1 MKGKKKATGAKPIL
15 VSNKEAIKVF
25 LEGIQLGQTIKDSA
39 EFSNIAP
46 SSIYLWVEKGEADKE
61 AGKKTIYSDF
71 LESFYR
77 AKQQF
82 IRNALYQMHQASKH
96 DWRAA
101 AYLLKIRYPKEYGD
115 KQVVAF
121 DNSKD
126 MFKAIQE
133 LSEKIDETE

>member
-1 MKGKKKATGAKPIL
+1 MNGKKKKTGAKPIL

-39 EFSNIAP
+39 EFANISP

-61 AGKKTIYSDF
+61 AGKKTNYSEF

-82 IRNALYQMHQASKH
+82 IRNGLYQIYQASKQ

-101 AYLLKIRYPKEYGD
+101 AYLLKMRHPDTYGD
-115 KQVVAF
+115 KREFSINADELGIKIINDV
-121 DNSKD
+121 KD
-126 MFKAIQE
+126 K
-133 LSEKIDETE
+133 

>member
-1 MKGKKKATGAKPIL
+1 MKVKKKKMGAKPIL
-15 VSNKEAIKVF
+15 ASNKEAIKVF

-39 EFSNIAP
+39 EFANISP

-82 IRNALYQMHQASKH
+82 IRNGLYQIYQASKQ

-101 AYLLKIRYPKEYGD
+101 AYLLKMRHPDTYGD
-115 KQVVAF
+115 RQDGRLTAEEMGV
-121 DNSKD
+121 
-126 MFKAIQE
+126 
-133 LSEKIDETE
+133 KIINDVK

>member
-1 MKGKKKATGAKPIL
+1 MKVKKKKMGAKPIL
-15 VSNKEAIKVF
+15 ASNKEAIRVF

-39 EFSNIAP
+39 EFANISP

-82 IRNALYQMHQASKH
+82 IRNGLYQIYQASKQ

-101 AYLLKIRYPKEYGD
+101 AYLLKMRYPDTYGD
-115 KQVVAF
+115 KQDGRLTAEEMGV
-121 DNSKD
+121 
-126 MFKAIQE
+126 
-133 LSEKIDETE
+133 KIINDVE

>member
-1 MKGKKKATGAKPIL
+1 MKVKKKKMGAKPIL

-25 LEGIQLGQTIKDSA
+25 LDGIQLGQTIKDSA
-39 EFSNIAP
+39 EFANISP

-82 IRNALYQMHQASKH
+82 IRNGLYQIYQASKQ

-101 AYLLKIRYPKEYGD
+101 AYLLKMRHPDTYGD
-115 KQVVAF
+115 RQDGRLTAEEMGV
-121 DNSKD
+121 
-126 MFKAIQE
+126 
-133 LSEKIDETE
+133 KIINDVK

>member
-1 MKGKKKATGAKPIL
+1 MEVKKKKMGAKSIL

-25 LEGIQLGQTIKDSA
+25 LDGIQLGQTIKDSA
-39 EFSNIAP
+39 EFANIAP

-71 LESFYR
+71 LESFNR

-82 IRNALYQMHQASKH
+82 IRNGLYQIYQASKQ

-101 AYLLKIRYPKEYGD
+101 AYLLKMRHPDTYGD
-115 KQVVAF
+115 KQ
-121 DNSKD
+121 DNRSSAEE
-126 MFKAIQE
+126 MGV
-133 LSEKIDETE
+133 KIINDVK

>member
-1 MKGKKKATGAKPIL
+1 MKGKKKKTGAKPIL

-39 EFSNIAP
+39 EFANISP

-61 AGKKTIYSDF
+61 AGKKTIYSEF

-82 IRNALYQMHQASKH
+82 IRNGLYQIYRASKQ

-101 AYLLKIRYPKEYGD
+101 AYLLKMRHPDTYGD
-115 KQVVAF
+115 RQDGRTSAEEMGVKVINDV
-121 DNSKD
+121 K
-126 MFKAIQE
+126 
-133 LSEKIDETE
+133 

>member
-1 MKGKKKATGAKPIL
+1 MNGKKKKKKTGAKPIL
-15 VSNKEAIKVF
+15 ASNKEAIRVF

-39 EFSNIAP
+39 EFANISP

-82 IRNALYQMHQASKH
+82 IRNGLYQIYQASKQ

-101 AYLLKIRYPKEYGD
+101 AYLLKMRHPDTYGD
-115 KQVVAF
+115 KQDGRLTAEEMGV
-121 DNSKD
+121 
-126 MFKAIQE
+126 
-133 LSEKIDETE
+133 KIINDVE

>member
-1 MKGKKKATGAKPIL
+1 MKEKKPRKMGARSIISTEP
-15 VSNKEAIKVF
+15 ERIKVF

-39 EFSNIAP
+39 EFANISP

-61 AGKKTIYSDF
+61 AGKKTIYSEF

-82 IRNALYQMHQASKH
+82 IRNGLYQIYQASRN

-101 AYLLKIRYPKEYGD
+101 AYLLKMRHPQDYGD
-115 KQVVAF
+115 NQNHNIKG
-121 DNSKD
+121 DD
-126 MFKAIQE
+126 IQI
-133 LSEKIDETE
+133 KIVNDVKNE

>member
-1 MKGKKKATGAKPIL
+1 MKVKKKKMGAKPIL
-15 VSNKEAIKVF
+15 ASNKEAIRVF

-39 EFSNIAP
+39 EFANISP

-71 LESFYR
+71 LESFYH

-82 IRNALYQMHQASKH
+82 IRNGLYQIYQASKQ

-101 AYLLKIRYPKEYGD
+101 AYLLKMRHPDTYGD
-115 KQVVAF
+115 KQDGRLTAEEMGV
-121 DNSKD
+121 
-126 MFKAIQE
+126 
-133 LSEKIDETE
+133 KIINDVE

>member
-1 MKGKKKATGAKPIL
+1 MNGKKKKMGAKPIL
-15 VSNKEAIKVF
+15 ASNKEAIRVF

-39 EFSNIAP
+39 EFANISP

-82 IRNALYQMHQASKH
+82 IRNGLYQIYQASKQ

-101 AYLLKIRYPKEYGD
+101 AYLLKMRHPDTYGD
-115 KQVVAF
+115 RQDGRLTAEEMGV
-121 DNSKD
+121 
-126 MFKAIQE
+126 
-133 LSEKIDETE
+133 KIINDVK

>member
-1 MKGKKKATGAKPIL
+1 MKGKKKKTGAKPLL

-39 EFSNIAP
+39 EFANISP

-61 AGKKTIYSDF
+61 AGKKTIYSEF

-82 IRNALYQMHQASKH
+82 IRNGLYQIYQASKQ

-101 AYLLKIRYPKEYGD
+101 AYLLKMRHPDTYGD
-115 KQVVAF
+115 KQDGRSSAEEMGV
-121 DNSKD
+121 
-126 MFKAIQE
+126 
-133 LSEKIDETE
+133 KIINDVK

>member
-15 VSNKEAIKVF
+15 VSNKEAVKVF

-39 EFSNIAP
+39 EFANISP

-71 LESFYR
+71 LESFHR

-82 IRNALYQMHQASKH
+82 IRNGLYQIYKASKQ

-101 AYLLKIRYPKEYGD
+101 AYLLKMRHPDTYGD
-115 KQVVAF
+115 KQ
-121 DNSKD
+121 DNRSTAEE
-126 MFKAIQE
+126 MGV
-133 LSEKIDETE
+133 KIINDVK

>member
-1 MKGKKKATGAKPIL
+1 MKGKKKKTGAKPIL

-39 EFSNIAP
+39 EFANISP

-61 AGKKTIYSDF
+61 AGKKTIYSEF

-82 IRNALYQMHQASKH
+82 IRNGLYQIYQASKQ

-101 AYLLKIRYPKEYGD
+101 AYLLKMRHPDTYGD
-115 KQVVAF
+115 RQDGRTNAEEMGV
-121 DNSKD
+121 
-126 MFKAIQE
+126 
-133 LSEKIDETE
+133 KIINDVK

>member
-1 MKGKKKATGAKPIL
+1 MKVKKKKMGAKPIL
-15 VSNKEAIKVF
+15 ASNKEAIRVF

-39 EFSNIAP
+39 EFANISP

-82 IRNALYQMHQASKH
+82 IRNGLYQIYQASKQ

-101 AYLLKIRYPKEYGD
+101 AYLLKMRHPDTYGD
-115 KQVVAF
+115 RQDGRLTAEEMGV
-121 DNSKD
+121 
-126 MFKAIQE
+126 
-133 LSEKIDETE
+133 KIINDVK

>member
-1 MKGKKKATGAKPIL
+1 MNGKKKKMGAKPIL
-15 VSNKEAIKVF
+15 ASNKEAIKVF

-39 EFSNIAP
+39 EFANISP

-82 IRNALYQMHQASKH
+82 IRNGLYQIYQASKQ

-101 AYLLKIRYPKEYGD
+101 AYLLKMRHPDTYGD
-115 KQVVAF
+115 RQDGRLTAEEMGV
-121 DNSKD
+121 
-126 MFKAIQE
+126 
-133 LSEKIDETE
+133 KIINDVK

>member
-1 MKGKKKATGAKPIL
+1 MNGKKKKKKMGAKPIL
-15 VSNKEAIKVF
+15 ASNKEAIRVF

-39 EFSNIAP
+39 EFANISP

-82 IRNALYQMHQASKH
+82 IRNGLYQIYQASKQ

-101 AYLLKIRYPKEYGD
+101 AYLLKMRHPDTYGD
-115 KQVVAF
+115 RQDGRLTAEEMGV
-121 DNSKD
+121 
-126 MFKAIQE
+126 
-133 LSEKIDETE
+133 KIINDVK

>member
-1 MKGKKKATGAKPIL
+1 MKGKKKKTGAKPIL

-39 EFSNIAP
+39 EFANISP

-71 LESFYR
+71 LESFNR

-82 IRNALYQMHQASKH
+82 IRNGLYQIYQASKQ

-101 AYLLKIRYPKEYGD
+101 AYLLKMRHPDTYGD
-115 KQVVAF
+115 KQDGRSSAEEMGV
-121 DNSKD
+121 
-126 MFKAIQE
+126 
-133 LSEKIDETE
+133 KIINDVK

>member
-1 MKGKKKATGAKPIL
+1 MNGKKKKKATGAKPIL
-15 VSNKEAIKVF
+15 VSNKEAIRVF

-39 EFSNIAP
+39 EFANISP

-82 IRNALYQMHQASKH
+82 IRNGLYQIYQASKQ

-101 AYLLKIRYPKEYGD
+101 AYLLKMRHPDTYGD
-115 KQVVAF
+115 KQDGRSSAEEMGV
-121 DNSKD
+121 
-126 MFKAIQE
+126 
-133 LSEKIDETE
+133 KIINDVK

>member
-1 MKGKKKATGAKPIL
+1 MNGKKKKKKMGAKPIL

-25 LEGIQLGQTIKDSA
+25 LDGIQLGQTIKDSA
-39 EFSNIAP
+39 EFANISP

-82 IRNALYQMHQASKH
+82 IRNGLYQIYQASKQ

-101 AYLLKIRYPKEYGD
+101 AYLLKMRHPDTYGD
-115 KQVVAF
+115 RQDGRLTAEEMGV
-121 DNSKD
+121 
-126 MFKAIQE
+126 
-133 LSEKIDETE
+133 KIINDVK

>member
-1 MKGKKKATGAKPIL
+1 MEVKKKKMGAKSIL

-25 LEGIQLGQTIKDSA
+25 LDGIQLGQTIKDSA
-39 EFSNIAP
+39 EFANIAP

-82 IRNALYQMHQASKH
+82 IRNGLYQIYQASKQ

-101 AYLLKIRYPKEYGD
+101 AYLLKMRHPDTYGD
-115 KQVVAF
+115 KQ
-121 DNSKD
+121 DNRSSAEE
-126 MFKAIQE
+126 MGV
-133 LSEKIDETE
+133 KIINDVK